1 MLTRKLLTST
11 TSANPAPAA
20 ARMSR
25 MLYSTTRVCSRMSR
39 TIVPIASIEAPAML
53 LSGRR
58 LLMPAVNRKGPARL
72 TCE

>member
-1 MLTRKLLTST
+1 MLL
-11 TSANPAPAA
+11 
-20 ARMSR
+20 
-25 MLYSTTRVCSRMSR
+25 STTRVCSRMSSR
-39 TIVPIASIEAPAML
+39 IVPIASIAAPAML